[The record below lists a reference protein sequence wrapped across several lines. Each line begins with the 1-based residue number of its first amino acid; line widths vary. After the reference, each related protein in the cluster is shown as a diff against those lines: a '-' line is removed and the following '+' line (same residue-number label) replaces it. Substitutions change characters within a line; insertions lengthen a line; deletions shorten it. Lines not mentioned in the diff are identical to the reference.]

1 MKIIIDAMGGDH
13 APEVVIEGAVAAV
26 KEYGVDIILTGDETR
41 IKGLLARKHYT
52 GDKIT
57 IHPTTEII
65 GMSEPAAVSVR
76 KKRHSSISV
85 GLNLLKEN
93 GQGAFFSAGNTGA
106 VVCAATLTLG
116 LLPGVERPG
125 IAIVCPT
132 LKEISLM
139 VDVGANI
146 DAKPLH
152 ILQYAAMADAYS
164 RSVLNKVKPT
174 IGLLNIGEEATKGTD
189 FVKETYNLLSQSNIN
204 FIGNIEGKDLF
215 AGKCDIILC
224 DGFVGN
230 IALKVSEGVAA
241 LIYGLIKTE
250 FTATFMSTVAAF
262 LLRSN
267 LKRIRKAM
275 DYSEYGGAPLLGV
288 NGIVIIG
295 HGRSSSKAI
304 KNAIRVAKEEVERN
318 VNAGMLDT
326 LSKLKVPSQQA

>member
-13 APEVVIEGAVAAV
+13 APDVVIEGSVAAV
-26 KEYGVDIILTGDETR
+26 KEYGVDIILTGDEAV
-41 IKGLLARKHYT
+41 IKGLLAKRHYT
-52 GDKIT
+52 GDKIVVHHT
-57 IHPTTEII
+57 AEVI

-76 KKRHSSISV
+76 KKKNSSISV
-85 GLNLLKEN
+85 GLSLLKEN
-93 GQGAFFSAGNTGA
+93 GGGAFFSAGNTGA

-125 IAIVCPT
+125 IAIVYPT

-164 RSVLNKVKPT
+164 RSVLNKAKPT

-189 FVKETYNLLSQSNIN
+189 FIKEIYNLLASSNIN

-215 AGKCDIILC
+215 TGKCDIVLC

-230 IALKVSEGVAA
+230 IALKVSEGVAT
-241 LIYGLIKTE
+241 LIYGLLKRE
-250 FTATFMSTVAAF
+250 FTATPISTMAAF
-262 LLRSN
+262 LLRCN
-267 LKRIRKAM
+267 FKRLKKSM

-304 KNAIRVAKEEVERN
+304 KNAIRVAREEVERN
-318 VNAGMLDT
+318 VNAGMVET
-326 LSKLKVPSQQA
+326 LSKLKLPSQ